1 MMAYFIDIQG
11 TLIDDVEKKPIG
23 GALAFIDRLNKNN
36 TPYVLVTNNTK
47 TPSDEFFAYLREL
60 GFAIGEKNY
69 IDPLM
74 VLEQVLPPTAVAAYG
89 DPRFLQLLQESG
101 YELDYEAPQAVLIGM
116 KKDFTAKEYAQMISL
131 VLGGAKLVGMHATS
145 IYAKEGRTYPGI
157 GAILQMIA
165 YACNCSY
172 DVVGKPAA
180 LFYEKALAQTG
191 QSDFSAVEMI
201 SDDMKGDL
209 FGAKELGMRTTLVLS
224 GKVKDAAIAQN
235 APQAKRPDK
244 VVSDIGKLL

>member
-1 MMAYFIDIQG
+1 
-11 TLIDDVEKKPIG
+11 
-23 GALAFIDRLNKNN
+23 RLNAHN

-47 TPSDEFFAYLREL
+47 TPSNEFFTFMQGL
-60 GFAIGEKNY
+60 GFAIRKENY

-74 VLEQVLPPTAVAAYG
+74 VLEEVLPPVTVAAYG
-89 DPRFLQLLQESG
+89 DPKFLALLQEGG
-101 YELDYEAPQAVLIGM
+101 YRLTYTDPKAVLIGM
-116 KKDFTAKEYAQMISL
+116 KKDFTAKEYAQMIEL

-165 YACNCSY
+165 YACNCDY
-172 DVVGKPAA
+172 EVVGKPAA
-180 LFYEKALAQTG
+180 LFYEKALAKTG
-191 QSDFSAVEMI
+191 AADFAQVEMI

-224 GKVKDAAIAQN
+224 GKVKDAAIAQT
-235 APQAKRPDK
+235 APRDKKPDR